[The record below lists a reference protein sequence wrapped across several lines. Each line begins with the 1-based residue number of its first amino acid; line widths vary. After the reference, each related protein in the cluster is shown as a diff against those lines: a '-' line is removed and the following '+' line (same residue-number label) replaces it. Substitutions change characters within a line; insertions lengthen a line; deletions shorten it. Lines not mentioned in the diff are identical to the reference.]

1 MGIKVGNRSRFRRP
15 WISGSERKKVIYSI
29 SLLKFYSTKFKYWV
43 RSCSFIG
50 KWSIASWND
59 SIAIFKRE
67 NREIPVAQ
75 LLSTYDRAVVHFK
88 IVYKTSFG
96 HITIHLYRRLRKNN
110 FNYAV
115 VQDYNTSILSSLETR
130 PYYKTVLAQ
139 RRHNQSLLSATT
151 TYSIV
156 N

>member
-1 MGIKVGNRSRFRRP
+1 MHSHNINMACAQ
-15 WISGSERKKVIYSI
+15 
-29 SLLKFYSTKFKYWV
+29 LQH
-43 RSCSFIG
+43 
-50 KWSIASWND
+50 A
-59 SIAIFKRE
+59 AHIFKRE

-96 HITIHLYRRLRKNN
+96 HITIHFYRRLRKNN

-156 N
+156 NWCGIRHFLHVYGLEATSKCVDGYAKLLMKQLSFSKSNCFL

>member
-1 MGIKVGNRSRFRRP
+1 M
-15 WISGSERKKVIYSI
+15 SG
-29 SLLKFYSTKFKYWV
+29 
-43 RSCSFIG
+43 G
-50 KWSIASWND
+50 
-59 SIAIFKRE
+59 SIAIVIDIYGTNVYFLKRE

-96 HITIHLYRRLRKNN
+96 HITIHFYRRLRKNN

>member
-1 MGIKVGNRSRFRRP
+1 MRADTGHADSRSR
-15 WISGSERKKVIYSI
+15 SI
-29 SLLKFYSTKFKYWV
+29 DLIRTAV
-43 RSCSFIG
+43 RSPYGTVACAVPAAGVAWRYYYVLVYNNYI
-50 KWSIASWND
+50 N
-59 SIAIFKRE
+59 FKRE

-96 HITIHLYRRLRKNN
+96 HITIHFYRRLRKNN

>member
-1 MGIKVGNRSRFRRP
+1 MVQTTSCYLPTPIMTVVVLTTRLYVRFLWVTLYFKNIR
-15 WISGSERKKVIYSI
+15 WWNN
-29 SLLKFYSTKFKYWV
+29 LSTPY
-43 RSCSFIG
+43 
-50 KWSIASWND
+50 
-59 SIAIFKRE
+59 FKRE

-75 LLSTYDRAVVHFK
+75 LLTTYDRAVVHFK

-96 HITIHLYRRLRKNN
+96 RITIHFYRRLRKNN

-115 VQDYNTSILSSLETR
+115 AQDYNTSILSSLETR

-156 N
+156 NWCGIRHFPHV